1 MRISVYSK
9 AAVLSATFLLASMAS
24 ASAEQTNKWNMCNW
38 EQIPENVVQ
47 RITNRADYDD
57 ILRRMFDA
65 CPDSAL
71 SLTDR
76 PTATLSINE
85 DAAGDRVNSSDG
97 NGGPSGNPGR
107 GPEGGDGSALPG

>member
-1 MRISVYSK
+1 MNISVYSK
-9 AAVLSATFLLASMAS
+9 VAVLSSTFLLASMAS

-38 EQIPENVVQ
+38 QQIPENVVE
-47 RITNRADYDD
+47 RITNRTDYDD
-57 ILRRMFDA
+57 ILRRMFSS

-76 PTATLSINE
+76 PTATLSVNE
-85 DAAGDRVNSSDG
+85 DSAGDRVNSGDD
-97 NGGPSGNPGR
+97 NDGPSNSPDT